1 MVSTDELCVQI
12 RLSYMLAFIGAHHLA
27 GRQFQNIERS
37 MKRRNIHLETIFP
50 KYFQYV
56 AHYYLAMFEYEK
68 AALGFEKSIAI
79 HGPESDISKYAQ
91 IGLADCLD
99 GMGETDRAIA
109 IVQSD

>member
-1 MVSTDELCVQI
+1 
-12 RLSYMLAFIGAHHLA
+12 
-27 GRQFQNIERS
+27 

-109 IVQSD
+109 IVSKVIEQAQDRGADTSCNMFSGKR